1 MYLDEV
7 SILVHA
13 VHVKLPGPEV
23 EEGVDVGHVVDEED
37 GGGAAVEGVGDRP
50 VPLLSASV
58 PHYEP
63 EQSVAMGTLKSKP
76 VSLTTQ

>member
-37 GGGAAVEGVGDRP
+37 GGGAAVEGVGD
-50 VPLLSASV
+50 
-58 PHYEP
+58 
-63 EQSVAMGTLKSKP
+63 
-76 VSLTTQ
+76 